1 MGKYS
6 KNKGK
11 GKQKSPAARA
21 AKLAEA
27 EKIKRERKES
37 RTEQVRSAAY
47 FLLIPVSFFLVELFA
62 FCFLSLDV
70 ENYDSGQ
77 LWPLAFGLLWAV
89 ILSGIVRVLP
99 VKAARITYGLLYF
112 ISAVYAGFQTGYY
125 LLFSEMLWLS
135 DFRYASE
142 GADYA
147 SVLFSYPL
155 GWWLGCIGMIVMG
168 VLLIWKFPKWRG
180 GWGGRCAV
188 AVLAVAAAIA
198 AVFLPE
204 AVFAHDREIQY
215 ARSDYGR
222 AQSAEAAYD
231 NLFNAHRL
239 YQVCGMYQTL
249 VKDVYA
255 HELYPLTPS
264 YASAQ
269 KAGRLEID
277 NYFAERGDG
286 TGNEM
291 TGILQGKNVI
301 LVLMESMDDWMIG
314 EHTPTINRLMEEGIS
329 FTNFYTPAYGGIRTF
344 NTEFCIN
351 TGSYLSSA
359 SGYAFDYVTNTF
371 NQSLANQLR
380 QAGYS
385 AKTFHYNDPSF
396 YSRGVFTPAMGY
408 EEYVCYADY
417 IQEEDETVVKNL
429 LYDDLLLFDNAQ
441 LNQEFFREGQ
451 PTFNFIITRSAH
463 LSYKYNEVLSH
474 WGLKKYPQYR
484 GMTGNEETDCAYLKA
499 RLVDDLF
506 ARLIQELEAQGQLE
520 NTVIIGVTDHYTY
533 GYKDEESL
541 LALSGV
547 EDMLLLEKTPCF
559 IWSADIPSLTVRK
572 VLNTA
577 DLLPTVMNLLGMES
591 EYSYL
596 GHDAFDETYEGYVLF
611 SDGSWIYGDVAYD
624 AGNEEYI
631 SVSGAELTVSEQLQ
645 EEMHEKVEEF
655 IRINNLILDTDYYR

>member
-1 MGKYS
+1 MGK
-6 KNKGK
+6 NNRNRRKGK
-11 GKQKSPAARA
+11 HESPSARA
-21 AKLAEA
+21 FRIAEA
-27 EKIKRERKES
+27 ERKKKEQRERRS
-37 RTEQVRSAAY
+37 AQMRSAAY
-47 FLLIPVSFFLVELFA
+47 FLLIPLSFFLVEVFA

-70 ENYDSGQ
+70 ENYNGAQ
-77 LWPLAFGLLWAV
+77 LWPLAFGLLWAA
-89 ILSGIVRVLP
+89 ILSCIVRILP
-99 VKAARITYGLLYF
+99 MKAARIAYGVLYF
-112 ISAVYAGFQTGYY
+112 ISAIYAGFQTGYY
-125 LLFSEMLWLS
+125 LLFSGMLWLS

-147 SVLFSYPL
+147 SVLFSYPV

-168 VLLIWKFPKWRG
+168 VLLIWKFPKWKS
-180 GWGGRCAV
+180 GWVGSCAA
-188 AVLAVAAAIA
+188 AVLAAAATA
-198 AVFLPE
+198 GAVFLPE
-204 AVFAHDREIQY
+204 AVFLHDREIQY
-215 ARSDYGR
+215 AGSDYGR

-231 NLFNAHRL
+231 NMFNAHRL

-255 HELYPLTPS
+255 HEVYPLTPG

-277 NYFAERGDG
+277 SYFEEQGEVIENDL
-286 TGNEM
+286 
-291 TGILQGKNVI
+291 TGILQGKNVV
-301 LVLMESMDDWMIG
+301 LVLMESMDDWMLG
-314 EHTPTINRLMEEGIS
+314 EHTPAINQLMEEGIT

-359 SGYAFDYVTNTF
+359 GGYAFDYVTNTF

-380 QAGYS
+380 EEGYS

-417 IQEEDETVVKNL
+417 IEEEDETIVKNL

-441 LNQEFFREGQ
+441 LNREFFREGQ

-474 WGLKKYPQYR
+474 WGLKKYPEYR

-506 ARLIQELEAQGQLE
+506 ARLLAELEAQGQLE

-547 EDMLLLEKTPCF
+547 EDNILLEKTPCF
-559 IWSADIPSLTVRK
+559 IWSADLPAMEVDK

-577 DLLPTVMNLLGMES
+577 DLLPTVMNLLGVES
-591 EYSYL
+591 EYAYM
-596 GHDAFDETYEGYVLF
+596 GHDAFDDSYAGYVLF
-611 SDGSWIYGDVAYD
+611 SDGSWIYGDIAYD
-624 AGNEEYI
+624 AGAGEFI
-631 SVSGAELTVSEQLQ
+631 SISGAEQTVSAQLQ
-645 EEMHEKVEEF
+645 EEMHETVEEF
-655 IRINNLILDTDYYR
+655 IRINNLILETDYYK